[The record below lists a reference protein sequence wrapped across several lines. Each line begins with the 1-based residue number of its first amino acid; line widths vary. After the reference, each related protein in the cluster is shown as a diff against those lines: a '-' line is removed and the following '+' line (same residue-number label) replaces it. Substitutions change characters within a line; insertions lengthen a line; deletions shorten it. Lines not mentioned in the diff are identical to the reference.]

1 MASQVVRFTG
11 LSDRERKKVSL
22 PKLAKGDRVELRLR
36 RRDGR
41 DEALAL
47 PPAAVSAV
55 QALLIVAV
63 VLATRSAWRLAPR
76 AVPAVALVGVLD
88 MTGNAA
94 YLAAVQVGQLA
105 VASVLSSLY
114 PVTTVIL
121 AAVVL
126 HERITREHAVGIAL
140 AVFAIVLIGLG
151 SA

>member
-1 MASQVVRFTG
+1 M
-11 LSDRERKKVSL
+11 
-22 PKLAKGDRVELRLR
+22 
-36 RRDGR
+36 
-41 DEALAL
+41 
-47 PPAAVSAV
+47 
-55 QALLIVAV
+55 
-63 VLATRSAWRLAPR
+63 
-76 AVPAVALVGVLD
+76 PAVALVGVLD
-88 MTGNAA
+88 MAGNAC

-140 AVFAIVLIGLG
+140 AVLAIALIGVG